1 MSDHASLNAL
11 LARVQELSRQ
21 SLRPLGGRLV
31 GDAQETMLDNY
42 RSIARLAAA
51 ALEALRGPDGEVS
64 DAAVQ
69 AAQYVLQIARL
80 CVEEHTRICREEDA
94 RRERARRWA
103 EVHDEFEAAQREGRP
118 MRSNWSW
125 ERWGYSDW
133 QGEVP

>member
-1 MSDHASLNAL
+1 MSDPASLNVL

-42 RSIARLAAA
+42 RSIARLAAL
-51 ALEALRGPDGEVS
+51 ALQALRGPDGEVS

-69 AAQYVLQIARL
+69 AAQYLLQITRL

-94 RRERARRWA
+94 RRARAALGGSARRIRGG
-103 EVHDEFEAAQREGRP
+103 AARRP
-118 MRSNWSW
+118 PDALQLVL
-125 ERWGYSDW
+125 GAA
-133 QGEVP
+133 GV